1 MCPNDPPPDRPVL
14 GNASAGSP
22 VEIRYL
28 VRHVLEQNPESGAVA
43 TVSVVLSASASQAYR
58 AELSEQL
65 GSLYPSAEVVV
76 E

>member
-14 GNASAGSP
+14 GNASAGSL

-28 VRHVLEQNPESGAVA
+28 TRHVLEQNPESGAVV
-43 TVSVVLSASASQAYR
+43 TVSVVLSSAASQAYR
-58 AELSEQL
+58 AELAEQL
-65 GSLYPSAEVVV
+65 GALYPSAEVVV